1 MKMIR
6 MCFSPA
12 TCWLFVALCSA
23 LFSGCGSMASLNP
36 LGSAQS
42 WEEEALLHDG
52 RKLVVTRWLD
62 RGGRHELGQRPP
74 IKEQGFKF
82 TMPDTG
88 QKIVWEDH
96 FSPELGSAN
105 FLPNL
110 VDIDNNTAY
119 LVAKPMG
126 CLSYNKWGRPNPPY
140 VVFKYTGSDWQ
151 RINLDELP
159 AEIKTP
165 NIISSFSRDEEKLIT
180 QGFVTAEMIRK
191 LYEGYRIIEH
201 KTILREPLSG
211 ENQCGEMIPDGH
223 QGWIGISWFRNQPS
237 YEACVM
243 KCKDNQLSAEYC
255 PCDRLF
261 KGEK

>member
-1 MKMIR
+1 
-6 MCFSPA
+6 
-12 TCWLFVALCSA
+12 
-23 LFSGCGSMASLNP
+23 
-36 LGSAQS
+36 
-42 WEEEALLHDG
+42 
-52 RKLVVTRWLD
+52 
-62 RGGRHELGQRPP
+62 
-74 IKEQGFKF
+74 
-82 TMPDTG
+82 MPDTG

-201 KTILREPLSG
+201 QTILREPLAG
-211 ENQCGEMIPDGH
+211 KNQCVEHIHTEKHKWLSIDWFSDKPNHEECLKVCEREMVTPA
-223 QGWIGISWFRNQPS
+223 Q
-237 YEACVM
+237 
-243 KCKDNQLSAEYC
+243 C

-261 KGEK
+261 KNSKKEK